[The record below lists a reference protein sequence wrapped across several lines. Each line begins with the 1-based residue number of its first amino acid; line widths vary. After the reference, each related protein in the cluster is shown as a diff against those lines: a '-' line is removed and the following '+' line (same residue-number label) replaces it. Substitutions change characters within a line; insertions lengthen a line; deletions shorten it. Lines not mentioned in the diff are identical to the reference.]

1 MEIVRIHV
9 DMVNTLM
16 ELNVYLV
23 TKVAMIVI
31 RQEILIVLIVQLD
44 IWILMVPAFQAAHKD
59 RYI

>member
-1 MEIVRIHV
+1 MMETVQISV

-44 IWILMVPAFQAAHKD
+44 I
-59 RYI
+59 

>member
-1 MEIVRIHV
+1 MMEIVRIHV

-44 IWILMVPAFQAAHKD
+44 I
-59 RYI
+59 